1 MNQQPKTLQTILL
14 VAVLALV
21 LVVLSSSLL
30 TQNGSRLAYSDVL
43 DLFENERVE
52 SFVLQGDTLT
62 LTLYGSDAEQAGTA
76 TAKIGDIETFHKD
89 LDETIAAQSAAG
101 VLKSYNYLPA
111 ANSIWKTVLP
121 YLLVGIAL
129 LFVWFILM
137 NRSGSGPNAMAQ
149 FTRANARFGVP
160 SGESVTFQDVAGA
173 DEEKE
178 ELSEI
183 VEFLRDPDRFKQLGA
198 QHPEGRAARRPAGHR
213 QDAAGHA
220 QSPAR
225 RASPFLS
232 ISGSDFVEL
241 YVGVGAS
248 PCPRP
253 L

>member
-76 TAKIGDIETFHKD
+76 TAKIGGPGRDHRCAERRRRSQVLQLSARRQFHLEDGAAVSARRHRASVRVVHPDEPLRQRPERHGAVYACQRALRRPVRRVRD
-89 LDETIAAQSAAG
+89 LPGRRRCGRGKGRSLGDRG
-101 VLKSYNYLPA
+101 VP
-111 ANSIWKTVLP
+111 P
-121 YLLVGIAL
+121 
-129 LFVWFILM
+129 
-137 NRSGSGPNAMAQ
+137 RSGPLQA
-149 FTRANARFGVP
+149 ARR
-160 SGESVTFQDVAGA
+160 ED
-173 DEEKE
+173 
-178 ELSEI
+178 
-183 VEFLRDPDRFKQLGA
+183 
-198 QHPEGRAARRPAGHR
+198 PEGRAARRPAGHR
-213 QDAAGHA
+213 QDAAGPR
-220 QSPAR
+220 SR
-225 RASPFLS
+225 RRGECRILIHFRLRLRRTLCRRRR
-232 ISGSDFVEL
+232 E
-241 YVGVGAS
+241 